1 MEEDLEEDL
10 EVSQASDLK
19 LWMPDLE
26 ALEEA
31 LEGLWSRSWRSWK
44 MENDLEESA
53 RVLIWRPEWESAR
66 VLIWRP
72 HWGAGSQ
79 PGAQVQ
85 GICNNRA
92 KRTHTS
98 RPLMG
103 EPE

>member
-31 LEGLWSRSWRSWK
+31 LEELWNRSWRSWK

-72 HWGAGSQ
+72 DWGSG
-79 PGAQVQ
+79 
-85 GICNNRA
+85 C
-92 KRTHTS
+92 
-98 RPLMG
+98 
-103 EPE
+103 